1 MKDESLIEDFIKLFN
16 NSTQYDTIIKT
27 GVETRFTLNVIE
39 VSSPAKIIKDIFQDA
54 DLTSSNVTINLNK
67 CKFENCYFFHDI
79 KDYLV
84 NFDRYKNNY
93 IESNIVILKY
103 HNRTLWKHKN
113 EDFSSEKALFFNYP
127 VYKEAYVFLKN
138 NALFT
143 TFYNA
148 IKNEIII
155 LNKDNGAFHIGYRD
169 LEEKVLLLPHLQPL
183 IENLK
188 LNFDKKE
195 FIQFFKE
202 NITVF
207 GIGNFDSE
215 DRFLEIMKNLSPILL
230 LTERDYENYV
240 RDFNFENIKTK
251 FKEERNKY
259 FEGLEKN
266 IELVNKQVLSIPLTF
281 AATAFASYQ
290 VKDKPLIVILIL
302 VVFIFYSIIAFKML
316 GISKFNIK
324 CINEDVIKEE
334 QEIRDNYAKNY
345 SHFEN
350 DFDKIRSKIS
360 RIDSLIVL
368 IGWVLGGMLALFI
381 LFSVYQYLNNEQTKK
396 ESISI
401 PVEKI
406 RYISIDTIEHA
417 KKDNVKKDSVIIPLN
432 SKKQDTNSQSVINQK
447 K

>member
-27 GVETRFTLNVIE
+27 GVETRFTLNGLE
-39 VSSPAKIIKDIFQDA
+39 VSSLAKIIKDIFQDA
-54 DLTSSNVTINLNK
+54 DLISNKVTINLNK
-67 CKFENCYFFHDI
+67 CKFENCYFFHDV

-84 NFDRYKNNY
+84 NYDRYKNNY
-93 IESNIVILKY
+93 IEANIVILKY
-103 HNRTLWKHKN
+103 HNTSLWKYKN
-113 EDFSSEKALFFNYP
+113 EDFSPEKALFFNYP
-127 VYKEAYVFLKN
+127 VYNEAYEFLKN
-138 NALFT
+138 NTLFT

-155 LNKDNGAFHIGYRD
+155 LNKDNGAFHIGYRS

-183 IENLK
+183 FENLK
-188 LNFDKKE
+188 FNFVKKE

-302 VVFIFYSIIAFKML
+302 VAFIFYSIIAFKML
-316 GISKFNIK
+316 GISKFNIQ

-334 QEIRDNYAKNY
+334 QEIKDNYAKNY
-345 SHFEN
+345 SHFEK

-360 RIDSLIVL
+360 RIDSLILL

-381 LFSVYQYLNNEQTKK
+381 LFSVFQYLNKEETKK
-396 ESISI
+396 ESILI
-401 PVEKI
+401 PVDKI
-406 RYISIDTIEHA
+406 RYVSIDSIVH
-417 KKDNVKKDSVIIPLN
+417 VKKDSIKKDTVIMLLN
-432 SKKQDTNSQSVINQK
+432 SKKQDTNNQPVTK
-447 K
+447 

>member
-1 MKDESLIEDFIKLFN
+1 MKDESLIENFINLFN

-27 GVETRFTLNVIE
+27 SVETRFTLDGLE
-39 VSSPAKIIKDIFQDA
+39 VGPLAKIIKDIFKDA
-54 DLTSSNVTINLNK
+54 DLVLNKVTINLNK
-67 CKFENCYFFHDI
+67 CKLENCYFFHDV

-84 NFDRYKNNY
+84 NYDKYKNNY
-93 IESNIVILKY
+93 IETNIVILKY
-103 HNRTLWKHKN
+103 QDKSLWKHIN
-113 EDFSSEKALFFNYP
+113 EEFSPEKALFFNYP
-127 VYKEAYVFLKN
+127 VYNEAYEFLKN
-138 NALFT
+138 NSLFT

-148 IKNEIII
+148 TKNEIII
-155 LNKDNGAFHIGYRD
+155 LNKDNGAFHIGYKS

-183 IENLK
+183 FENLK
-188 LNFDKKE
+188 FNFLKKE

-207 GIGNFDSE
+207 GIGNSDPK
-215 DRFLEIMKNLSPILL
+215 DRFLEIIKNLSPILL

-266 IELVNKQVLSIPLTF
+266 IELVNKQVVSIPLTF

-302 VVFIFYSIIAFKML
+302 VAFIFYSIIAFKML
-316 GISKFNIK
+316 GISKFNIQ

-334 QEIRDNYAKNY
+334 QEIKDNYAKNY
-345 SHFEN
+345 IHFEK
-350 DFDKIRSKIS
+350 DFKKIRSKIS
-360 RIDSLIVL
+360 QIDGLILL
-368 IGWVLGGMLALFI
+368 IGMVLGGMLALFI
-381 LFSVYQYLNNEQTKK
+381 LFSVFQYLNKEETKK

-401 PVEKI
+401 PVDKI
-406 RYISIDTIEHA
+406 RYISIDSILQ
-417 KKDNVKKDSVIIPLN
+417 VKKDIRKKDTLIMLLN
-432 SKKQDTNSQSVINQK
+432 TKEHDSNNQPITKYKK
-447 K
+447 